1 MDCRQAQEEILEMF
15 DGSPAAEVSAH
26 LAGCAA
32 CTAFLAQQSALD
44 RELAT
49 MFGEAPQLSSTFRA
63 ELRGRIR
70 EESPKLWPEALP
82 DIVHVGS
89 CLAVTG
95 LCAAVL
101 PFSAGPVLAIGAT
114 VTGATYCLILATRLW
129 LDA

>member
-15 DGSPAAEVSAH
+15 DGSPAAEVHAH

-32 CTAFLAQQSALD
+32 CSAFFAQQTALD
-44 RELAT
+44 RELAAIL
-49 MFGEAPQLSSTFRA
+49 EPPQLSAGFRA
-63 ELRGRIR
+63 GLRQRIG

-89 CLAVTG
+89 CLAATV
-95 LCAAVL
+95 LCAALL
-101 PFSAGPVLAIGAT
+101 PFAAGPVLAVGAT
-114 VTGATYCLILATRLW
+114 VTGATYFLVLATRIW